1 MKTKHLSEAV
11 FVDKTTLLKLKQKA
25 QNFFIQQSRLPV
37 DVGLG
42 DSVSPFKTKGLDFQE
57 VRVYQ
62 PGDDIRFIDWRITA
76 KQNKPYTKLYTDE
89 KERQIFI
96 LADMRTSMK
105 FATKGVFKSVIV
117 AKSAALLSFLAENKN
132 DKIGFAILGSDK
144 TESAFSQS
152 GAESGRA
159 LIEGLE
165 AYGTLENETINEEQT
180 LLQTLTTSERLIRK
194 GSMVFVLSD
203 FSDMNEECSA
213 IIKRIARKSVCSLV
227 HIYDILEKEFPKGVF
242 PISDGETISYIDVSS
257 STLQKRYKEIFNQR
271 VEFLHS
277 LSKSENVGYLPLKT
291 TDDFMKKIIHYC
303 KGGLV

>member
-11 FVDKTTLLKLKQKA
+11 FVDKTSLLKLKQKA

-96 LADMRTSMK
+96 LADMRSSMK
-105 FATKGVFKSVIV
+105 FATKGVFKSVLV

-132 DKIGFAILGSDK
+132 DKVGFTILGCDK

-152 GAESGRA
+152 GSESTRA
-159 LIEGLE
+159 LVDGLV
-165 AYGTLENETINEEQT
+165 AYGALENEKVIEEQT
-180 LLQTLTTSERLIRK
+180 LLQALTEAERLVRK
-194 GSMVFVLSD
+194 GSMIFVLSD
-203 FSDMNEECSA
+203 FSDINEECTT
-213 IIKRIARKSVCSLV
+213 IIKRMARKSVCSLV
-227 HIYDILEKEFPKGVF
+227 HIYDVLEKEFPKGVF
-242 PISDGETISYIDVSS
+242 PISDGETVSYIDVST
-257 STLQKRYKEIFNQR
+257 STLQKKYKEIFNQR
-271 VEFLHS
+271 LDLLNS
-277 LSKSENVGYLPLKT
+277 LAKNENVGYLSLKT

-303 KGGLV
+303 RGGLV